1 MGGASTGSFTIDHT
15 SKTGVLNGTVA
26 IIPFLNAPGVVQGH
40 SVGQIPDISQYLN
53 GSLQMRVRSSIPYNK
68 WKIGFSAPGI
78 PRTKIYAK
86 GVFKADVTIEGPEWQ
101 TVSVPFSSFSRD
113 TSTYTGECDTVDPD
127 GTKHTCCD
135 KDHPDV
141 CPNPKFLSSIN
152 ELQVWAEGAI
162 GNIHLEIESF
172 SVTMEQAGDVQA
184 SSSSNGLPEE
194 FDACNHAVQSNLRY
208 NISTFNES
216 QFFSNESLAVSTCC
230 DRRMQSLAEPQFLFE
245 SPAIRLF
252 SVLNKSAG
260 VTTFYDSACG
270 VPVFRAPV
278 NRTMAEFEQ
287 DTNEHGWP
295 SFRDGEVI
303 VENVRTLKDTG
314 YVVSS
319 CNTHLGSFL
328 PDTKGS
334 RWCIDLSCISGNP
347 SV

>member
-1 MGGASTGSFTIDHT
+1 
-15 SKTGVLNGTVA
+15 
-26 IIPFLNAPGVVQGH
+26 
-40 SVGQIPDISQYLN
+40 
-53 GSLQMRVRSSIPYNK
+53 
-68 WKIGFSAPGI
+68 
-78 PRTKIYAK
+78 
-86 GVFKADVTIEGPEWQ
+86 
-101 TVSVPFSSFSRD
+101 
-113 TSTYTGECDTVDPD
+113 
-127 GTKHTCCD
+127 
-135 KDHPDV
+135 
-141 CPNPKFLSSIN
+141 
-152 ELQVWAEGAI
+152 
-162 GNIHLEIESF
+162 
-172 SVTMEQAGDVQA
+172 
-184 SSSSNGLPEE
+184 
-194 FDACNHAVQSNLRY
+194 
-208 NISTFNES
+208 
-216 QFFSNESLAVSTCC
+216 
-230 DRRMQSLAEPQFLFE
+230 MQSLAEPQFLFE